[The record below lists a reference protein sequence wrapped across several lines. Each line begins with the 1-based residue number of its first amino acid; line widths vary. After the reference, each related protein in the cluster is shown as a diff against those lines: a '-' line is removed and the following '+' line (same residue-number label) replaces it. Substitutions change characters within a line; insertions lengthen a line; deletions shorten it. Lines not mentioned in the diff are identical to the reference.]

1 MTKRAITITFAV
13 VAAIFTIS
21 AQSKADD
28 YIPEGYHFDR
38 TKGYIVKVDSSGNE
52 EQQSPAIGSANET
65 AVPEGVEIEETT
77 EDILVIKPNHAANS
91 MSKSETETETE
102 IDNAA
107 PDGPENVAPVAPV
120 IDQIIEETT
129 VVTTT
134 YSDGTQEVRTLQQGE
149 TVSPDGTIVRNDTV
163 QNGNKKKSL
172 KLKPFIFGGEL
183 GTSIDLSGMDM
194 STFNF
199 DIFMGYRN
207 KWIQTVGIG
216 AGYHKSLGFKDSFI
230 PLYIL
235 FRSSFRPKPSLCF
248 FHLKLGYSFNTISDS
263 ATYGDI
269 ACSIGCGFNLIQKRN
284 LQSYILL
291 CYGFR
296 HFTERHLE
304 NMPISRANVSMAQIT
319 FGVSF

>member
-1 MTKRAITITFAV
+1 MIKKAITITFTV
-13 VAAIFTIS
+13 VAAIFTVY
-21 AQSKADD
+21 AQSESEY
-28 YIPEGYHFDR
+28 YIPEGYRFDR
-38 TKGYIVKVDSSGNE
+38 TKGYIIKDNESHSGEIQSATIDSSE
-52 EQQSPAIGSANET
+52 EAT
-65 AVPEGVEIEETT
+65 VPDGVEIEETT
-77 EDILVIKPNHAANS
+77 EDILIIAPSEVSNS
-91 MSKSETETETE
+91 ASGSVTENAHVTQDDSE
-102 IDNAA
+102 NAA
-107 PDGPENVAPVAPV
+107 P
-120 IDQIIEETT
+120 IDRLINQVVETKTII
-129 VVTTT
+129 TTT
-134 YSDGTQEVRTLQQGE
+134 YSDGSQEVRTLQEGE
-149 TVSPDGTIVRNDTV
+149 NVAPDGTIINLEKQ
-163 QNGNKKKSL
+163 QNKADKISH

-207 KWIQTVGIG
+207 KWIQTIGIG

-263 ATYGDI
+263 PTYGDI
-269 ACSIGCGFNLIQKRN
+269 ACSIGCGFNLIQKRS
-284 LQSYILL
+284 LQSYILVA
-291 CYGFR
+291 YGFR

-304 NMPISRANVSMAQIT
+304 NMPISRANVSLAQIT